1 MKTLCVKK
9 GFTLIELLVVI
20 AIIGV
25 LVGLL
30 LPAVQSARES
40 ARMLYCS
47 NNLKQIGLGIHL
59 HHDTQQSYPAGGW
72 RYYWIGDPDR
82 GFGKGQ
88 PGSWIYNILPFIEQ
102 SALRQIG
109 VGLTGAAKSTALAQL
124 TGSNISFFNCP
135 SRRDSQPY
143 PIRNNWK
150 PDNADYSATGAR
162 SDYAANG
169 GSVQTTIWNCPRGPD
184 SSQFDAPGFPWPDMS
199 NCNGIVCGAS
209 TRTASQ
215 VTDGLSKT
223 YLIGEKHLDSNHY
236 LDGDIS
242 TDNETMF
249 GGYDWDYVKLTV
261 RPCLQ
266 DYPGSKSN
274 HDEDW
279 SFGSAHAGI
288 THFVF
293 CDGSVRKIQNS
304 MDLSI
309 HQSFG
314 NRSDG
319 NVVTLP

>member
-1 MKTLCVKK
+1 
-9 GFTLIELLVVI
+9 
-20 AIIGV
+20 
-25 LVGLL
+25 
-30 LPAVQSARES
+30 
-40 ARMLYCS
+40 
-47 NNLKQIGLGIHL
+47 
-59 HHDTQQSYPAGGW
+59 
-72 RYYWIGDPDR
+72 
-82 GFGKGQ
+82 
-88 PGSWIYNILPFIEQ
+88 
-102 SALRQIG
+102 
-109 VGLTGAAKSTALAQL
+109 
-124 TGSNISFFNCP
+124 
-135 SRRDSQPY
+135 
-143 PIRNNWK
+143 
-150 PDNADYSATGAR
+150 
-162 SDYAANG
+162 
-169 GSVQTTIWNCPRGPD
+169 
-184 SSQFDAPGFPWPDMS
+184 S

-249 GGYDWDYVKLTV
+249 GGYDWDYVKLAV